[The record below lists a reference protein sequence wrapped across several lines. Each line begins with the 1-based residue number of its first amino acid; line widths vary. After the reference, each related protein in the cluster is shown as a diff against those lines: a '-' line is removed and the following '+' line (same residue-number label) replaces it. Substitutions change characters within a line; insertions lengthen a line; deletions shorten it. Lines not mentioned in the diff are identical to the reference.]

1 MRRAP
6 HYLRSERRKRALLQR
21 EIAAL
26 LGVRSTSKVRR
37 YEAYQA
43 LPPLRTAFAY
53 EVIYGKPLTALF
65 PDLFKEVRQEVMA
78 RASLLRMTKP
88 DTASQRS
95 SKSNAPIT

>member
-1 MRRAP
+1 MRRAS

-65 PDLFKEVRQEVMA
+65 PDLFNEVRQEVMA
-78 RASLLRMTKP
+78 RASAMR
-88 DTASQRS
+88 TAVADAATERCRRGTR
-95 SKSNAPIT
+95 P